1 MDYVIE
7 NWGSFVG
14 VAGLVASVTGL
25 IVAFLARRAAKSAE
39 QAASEAHS
47 AITRT
52 LSLVDVERAVALI
65 RHLKEVHYQR
75 NWDYA
80 LWLYQDL
87 RRTLNEI
94 GASASQNYAQD
105 RNFINE
111 AIIQVTVLEDLVRR
125 SRYEQENREPEDIS
139 SLDEALNEI
148 QQNLET
154 LQSSMMYTDEI
165 VSN

>member
-1 MDYVIE
+1 MDYIVDHWE
-7 NWGSFVG
+7 SLVG
-14 VAGLVASVTGL
+14 LLGLVASVGGL
-25 IVAFLARRAAKSAE
+25 LVAFLARRAAKSAE
-39 QAASEAHS
+39 QAASEAHRT
-47 AITRT
+47 ITRT

-94 GASASQNYAQD
+94 GASASPNYAQY

-111 AIIQVTVLEDLVRR
+111 AITQVTVLEDLVRR
-125 SRYEQENREPEDIS
+125 SRYEQENGEPEDIS
-139 SLDEALNEI
+139 SLDEVLNEI

-165 VSN
+165 VSG